1 MYSYEDR
8 IKAVKLY
15 IKYDLSVADTIREL
29 GYPTRNALI
38 KWYKEY
44 KEKGDLHTDY
54 EREPKFS
61 REQKQKAVD
70 YYLEHGRCIRRTVRV
85 LGYPSRTALMQWID
99 KLAPGQRKVRITHGD
114 MIQFSEE
121 KKKDAVIS
129 LCTRDT
135 SAAVIAEEYGVS
147 RACLYNWKKQLL
159 DKKDENSMV
168 HSKKPNLPDDKD
180 ELQAELESLRKQVHK
195 LQLEIDIL
203 TKAAEIIKK
212 DLGIDRQNLT
222 NKEKT
227 MVIDALR
234 TRYQLDELLEA
245 TGMAKSSYFYQRKAQ
260 TQPDKYFML
269 RSKVRDI
276 FNENRCCYGYR
287 RVHAVLKN
295 EGITCSEKVIRMIMS
310 AEQLIIHGKKKRRY
324 NSYFGEI
331 SPAVP
336 NLLARDFHADKP
348 NEKWVTDLTEFQ
360 IPAGKVYL
368 SPILDCFDGLVV
380 SWSIGTSPDAE
391 LVNSMLD
398 EGVACLSDDE
408 HPILHSDRGG
418 HYRWPGWI
426 LRMDTYG
433 LIRSMSKK
441 GCTPDNAACEGFFG
455 TLKTEMFYGRSWEG
469 VSLEQFIKELDCYI
483 RWYNEK
489 RIKMRL
495 GGMSPLVYRRS
506 LGLVA

>member
-1 MYSYEDR
+1 M
-8 IKAVKLY
+8 
-15 IKYDLSVADTIREL
+15 L
-29 GYPTRNALI
+29 GMRKSRNLQ
-38 KWYKEY
+38 
-44 KEKGDLHTDY
+44 
-54 EREPKFS
+54 
-61 REQKQKAVD
+61 EQMQKAVD

-85 LGYPSRTALMQWID
+85 LGYPSRTALAQWID
-99 KLAPGQRKVRITHGD
+99 KLAPGQRKVRITRGN
-114 MIQFSEE
+114 MIQLSEE
-121 KKKDAVIS
+121 FKRDAVIS
-129 LCTRDT
+129 LCTRDS
-135 SAAVIAEEYGVS
+135 SATVVAQKYGVS
-147 RACLYNWKKQLL
+147 RECLYNWKKQLL
-159 DKKDENSMV
+159 GEKDVDSV
-168 HSKKPNLPDDKD
+168 VRSKKPDLPDDKD
-180 ELQAELESLRKQVHK
+180 ELQAELESLKKQVHK
-195 LQLEIDIL
+195 LKLEIDIL

-234 TRYQLDELLEA
+234 REYRLDELLEA
-245 TGMAKSSYFYQRKAQ
+245 TGMAKSSYFYQRKSQ
-260 TQPDKYFML
+260 TQPDKYLAL
-269 RSKVRDI
+269 RTKVREI

-287 RVHAVLKN
+287 RVHAVLKY
-295 EGITCSEKVIRMIMS
+295 EGITYSEKVIRRIMS
-310 AEQLIIHGKKKRRY
+310 EEQLIIHGKKKRRY
-324 NSYFGEI
+324 NSYLGEI

-398 EGVACLSDDE
+398 EGATCLSDDE
-408 HPILHSDRGG
+408 HPILHTDRGS

-433 LIRSMSKK
+433 LVRSMSKK

-455 TLKTEMFYGRSWEG
+455 TLKTEIFYGRSWEG
-469 VSLEQFIKELDCYI
+469 VPLEEFIEELDRYI

-489 RIKMRL
+489 RSKMRL

>member
-1 MYSYEDR
+1 
-8 IKAVKLY
+8 
-15 IKYDLSVADTIREL
+15 
-29 GYPTRNALI
+29 
-38 KWYKEY
+38 
-44 KEKGDLHTDY
+44 
-54 EREPKFS
+54 
-61 REQKQKAVD
+61 
-70 YYLEHGRCIRRTVRV
+70 
-85 LGYPSRTALMQWID
+85 
-99 KLAPGQRKVRITHGD
+99 
-114 MIQFSEE
+114 
-121 KKKDAVIS
+121 
-129 LCTRDT
+129 
-135 SAAVIAEEYGVS
+135 
-147 RACLYNWKKQLL
+147 
-159 DKKDENSMV
+159 
-168 HSKKPNLPDDKD
+168 
-180 ELQAELESLRKQVHK
+180 
-195 LQLEIDIL
+195 
-203 TKAAEIIKK
+203 
-212 DLGIDRQNLT
+212 
-222 NKEKT
+222 
-227 MVIDALR
+227 
-234 TRYQLDELLEA
+234 
-245 TGMAKSSYFYQRKAQ
+245 MAKSSYFYQRKSQ
-260 TQPDKYFML
+260 TQPDKYLAL
-269 RSKVRDI
+269 RTKVREI

-295 EGITCSEKVIRMIMS
+295 EGITYSEKVIRRIMS
-310 AEQLIIHGKKKRRY
+310 EEQLIIHGKKKRRY
-324 NSYFGEI
+324 NSYLGEI

-398 EGVACLSDDE
+398 EGATCLSDDE
-408 HPILHSDRGG
+408 HPILHTDRGS

-433 LIRSMSKK
+433 LVRSMSKK

-469 VSLEQFIKELDCYI
+469 VSLEKFIEELDRYI

-495 GGMSPLVYRRS
+495 GGMSPLVYRRN